1 MSLRTSLLALC
12 VLASAGTGIPAA
24 LHAQGVEGTDYRKI
38 EPPQPTDS
46 PGKIEVIEFFSYMC
60 PHCKEFYPLVS
71 TWEAKL
77 PKNVVFRRVPVGFN
91 RPAWINLARAYYAL
105 QASGDLGKLDGA
117 LFHAIHDE
125 HLQLFD
131 EASLTDWVG
140 KSGGHAEQ
148 FAAAY
153 TSFGVNNQTVRADQ
167 LVEKYG
173 IGAVPTMTVNGEYQ
187 ALGKNLAE
195 MLLNTDRLIAQAQT
209 EAHAAGTGAKHK

>member
-12 VLASAGTGIPAA
+12 VLASVGTGMSAA
-24 LHAQGVEGTDYRKI
+24 VHAQGVEGTDYRKI

-71 TWEAKL
+71 TWAAKL
-77 PKNVVFRRVPVGFN
+77 PRNVVFRRVPVGFN

-105 QASGDLGKLDGA
+105 QVSGDLDKLDGA

-131 EASLTDWVG
+131 EQSLADWVG
-140 KSGGHAEQ
+140 KNGGHEEQ

-153 TSFGVNNQTVRADQ
+153 ASFGVNNQTVQADQ
-167 LVEKYG
+167 LAEKYG
-173 IGAVPTMTVNGEYQ
+173 IEAVPTLTVNGEYL
-187 ALGKNLAE
+187 AMGKQFAE
-195 MLLNTDRLIAQAQT
+195 MLANTDRLIDRVQA
-209 EAHAAGTGAKHK
+209 EARAAATAKHK

>member
-1 MSLRTSLLALC
+1 MCCGGNAPAPARRGRARRGLP
-12 VLASAGTGIPAA
+12 ASAATTP
-24 LHAQGVEGTDYRKI
+24 
-38 EPPQPTDS
+38 
-46 PGKIEVIEFFSYMC
+46 
-60 PHCKEFYPLVS
+60 
-71 TWEAKL
+71 
-77 PKNVVFRRVPVGFN
+77 
-91 RPAWINLARAYYAL
+91 
-105 QASGDLGKLDGA
+105 ASGRGDRGDSSIALRRMVPPKLIARVRLDDRKPNVA
-117 LFHAIHDE
+117 P

-173 IGAVPTMTVNGEYQ
+173 IAAVPTMTVNGEYQ